1 MVNKM
6 YDKKSDKA
14 VEFISNEEILRC
26 LGESKKQKPL
36 EFYMN
41 IVEKAKKEKGLTHEE
56 VAYLINCNKDEVWD
70 EIFKLANKI
79 KNDYYGNRIVL
90 FAPLYLSNYCING
103 CTYCPYHA
111 KNKTIPR
118 KKTYTRRNKKR
129 NNRTHGYGT
138 QKTCA

>member
-26 LGESKKQKPL
+26 LDESKKQKPL
-36 EFYMN
+36 EFYMD

-103 CTYCPYHA
+103 CTYCPITLRTKLFQE
-111 KNKTIPR
+111 KNLH
-118 KKTYTRRNKKR
+118 KKK
-129 NNRTHGYGT
+129 
-138 QKTCA
+138 

>member
-1 MVNKM
+1 MLGRIQKTKTIGILHE
-6 YDKKSDKA
+6 YCRKS
-14 VEFISNEEILRC
+14 
-26 LGESKKQKPL
+26 
-36 EFYMN
+36 
-41 IVEKAKKEKGLTHEE
+41 KKEKGLTHEE

-70 EIFKLANKI
+70 EIFKLTNKI

-118 KKTYTRRNKKR
+118 KNLHKKKSKKKQSLLWIWDTKDLLLKWEKTT
-129 NNRTHGYGT
+129 G
-138 QKTCA
+138 